1 MNGLKQQKS
10 QMNQNSS
17 NLSSMSFPNN
27 IDQYRFTDE
36 ELMSRFQD
44 GDENA
49 YNELVSRFK
58 NKLLSF
64 IYRFVND
71 LEIAEDILQDTL
83 MKVFTHRHYYKEIAK
98 VSTWIYTI
106 AGNFSKTELRKRARR
121 KIIQLSHMSKD
132 DKVYDIPDY
141 NQKTDEQVQRRFSE
155 QEIQNALQSLPIH
168 FRSPVILRDMQEL
181 SYEDISKILD
191 VPLGTVKSRINRA
204 RLQMK
209 NTLTGN

>member
-1 MNGLKQQKS
+1 
-10 QMNQNSS
+10 
-17 NLSSMSFPNN
+17 MSFPNN

-83 MKVFTHRHYYKEIAK
+83 MKVFTHKHYYKE
-98 VSTWIYTI
+98 W
-106 AGNFSKTELRKRARR
+106 
-121 KIIQLSHMSKD
+121 
-132 DKVYDIPDY
+132 
-141 NQKTDEQVQRRFSE
+141 
-155 QEIQNALQSLPIH
+155 
-168 FRSPVILRDMQEL
+168 VI
-181 SYEDISKILD
+181 
-191 VPLGTVKSRINRA
+191 
-204 RLQMK
+204 
-209 NTLTGN
+209 

>member
-1 MNGLKQQKS
+1 
-10 QMNQNSS
+10 
-17 NLSSMSFPNN
+17 
-27 IDQYRFTDE
+27 
-36 ELMSRFQD
+36 
-44 GDENA
+44 
-49 YNELVSRFK
+49 
-58 NKLLSF
+58 
-64 IYRFVND
+64 
-71 LEIAEDILQDTL
+71 

-132 DKVYDIPDY
+132 DKVYDLPDN
-141 NQKTDEQVQRRFSE
+141 NQKTDEQVHVRFSE
-155 QEIQNALQSLPIH
+155 QEIQNALQSLPTH

>member
-1 MNGLKQQKS
+1 
-10 QMNQNSS
+10 
-17 NLSSMSFPNN
+17 MSFPNN

-83 MKVFTHRHYYKEIAK
+83 IKVFT
-98 VSTWIYTI
+98 
-106 AGNFSKTELRKRARR
+106 
-121 KIIQLSHMSKD
+121 
-132 DKVYDIPDY
+132 
-141 NQKTDEQVQRRFSE
+141 
-155 QEIQNALQSLPIH
+155 
-168 FRSPVILRDMQEL
+168 
-181 SYEDISKILD
+181 
-191 VPLGTVKSRINRA
+191 
-204 RLQMK
+204 
-209 NTLTGN
+209 